1 MTLRSADRG
10 AGKTGPGYPSCPK
23 TVFRVWGSLFKPVT
37 HQTTLLV
44 TAPIAATNG
53 IEDRHKEGSLLNRPC
68 SVGAAVTFAVFWC
81 RSTISEQMVAGL
93 KRDPR
98 TLFQVLNKE
107 NLKIDLLWPLGKN
120 NILNEYQVR
129 IRFILDSDALL

>member
-1 MTLRSADRG
+1 
-10 AGKTGPGYPSCPK
+10 
-23 TVFRVWGSLFKPVT
+23 
-37 HQTTLLV
+37 
-44 TAPIAATNG
+44 
-53 IEDRHKEGSLLNRPC
+53 
-68 SVGAAVTFAVFWC
+68 
-81 RSTISEQMVAGL
+81 MVAGL